1 MLDIIRK
8 ASLGAVSNTN
18 PMAALYGTVLSISPL
33 EVSVEQRFSLPASV
47 LVIPETITKLT
58 KEINGETKLG
68 LQPGDRVLL
77 LRIQGGQ
84 SYVVLDRVVDSI

>member
-18 PMAALYGTVLSISPL
+18 PMAALYGNVLSVNPL
-33 EVSVEQRFSLPASV
+33 EISVEQRFSLPASA
-47 LVIPETITKLT
+47 LVIPETIM
-58 KEINGETKLG
+58 KLG
-68 LQPGDRVLL
+68 LQSGDRVLL

-84 SYVVLDRVVDSI
+84 SYVVLDRVVDSL

>member
-33 EVSVEQRFSLPASV
+33 EISVEQRFSLPASA
-47 LVIPETITKLT
+47 LVIPETIV
-58 KEINGETKLG
+58 KLG